1 MDESEPNHARKRF
14 WITVCILLGALL
26 VSVVWI
32 RAIIPQH
39 QSFDA
44 SVWKNQ
50 WPLID
55 NSDVRFSMVNDLQ
68 KNILKHGMT
77 RGEVQLLLGSNTHIL
92 PGHLNDMAYPL
103 GFNPDSGAMGRHGGS
118 VRINGG
124 MHWLVLE
131 FDDRDQLI
139 QWRVITR

>member
-14 WITVCILLGALL
+14 WITVCILLGAML

-32 RAIIPQH
+32 RTIIPPNQR
-39 QSFDA
+39 FDA
-44 SVWKNQ
+44 EIWKNQ
-50 WPLID
+50 SPLID
-55 NSDVRFSMVNDLQ
+55 NTDVRLSMANDLQ

-77 RGEVQLLLGSNTHIL
+77 RGEVQLLLGNNTHIL
-92 PGHLNDMAYPL
+92 PAHLNDMAYPL
-103 GFNPDSGAMGRHGGS
+103 GSNPDSGAMGRHGGS
-118 VRINGG
+118 ARINGG

-131 FDDRDQLI
+131 FDDRNQLI